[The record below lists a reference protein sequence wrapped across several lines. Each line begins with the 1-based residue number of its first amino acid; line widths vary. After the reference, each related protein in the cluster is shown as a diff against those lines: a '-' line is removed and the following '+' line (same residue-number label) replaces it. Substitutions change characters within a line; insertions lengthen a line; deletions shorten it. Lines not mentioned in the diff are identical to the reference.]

1 MWLKCFWW
9 KTHIGP
15 LITGARRWKYVCKS
29 VKTCLHIFLKIYPPD
44 FFQLCMFV
52 GRCVPILSIICLC
65 CIKEHPWKMWQHSL
79 MVFLIFKTL
88 GGFKSVWESKIDIS
102 IWFHLLLLLRTTFQL
117 WLNFIVHSSTL
128 NWSGRLFSR
137 FLSLKNPLFQWQS
150 H

>member
-9 KTHIGP
+9 KTYRPINNWSKTVKICLQICENVFAH
-15 LITGARRWKYVCKS
+15 LKKYKF
-29 VKTCLHIFLKIYPPD
+29 TPQIFLTVY
-44 FFQLCMFV
+44 V
-52 GRCVPILSIICLC
+52 RRCVPILSIICLC

-102 IWFHLLLLLRTTFQL
+102 IWFRLLLRTTFQL